1 MLPKHQ
7 RNQYMGSLSAV
18 QCQKEKNIKRDCNER
33 RKMLSSAD
41 IGRVCERRYK
51 TMFPRRKNT
60 KLGQKK

>member
-1 MLPKHQ
+1 
-7 RNQYMGSLSAV
+7 MGSLSAV

-51 TMFPRRKNT
+51 TMFPRKKNT